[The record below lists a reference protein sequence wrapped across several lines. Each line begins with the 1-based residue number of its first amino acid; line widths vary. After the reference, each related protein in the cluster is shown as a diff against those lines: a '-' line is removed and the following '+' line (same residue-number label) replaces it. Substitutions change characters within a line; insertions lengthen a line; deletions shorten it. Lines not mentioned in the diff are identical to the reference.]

1 MFKVLKKLHF
11 FKLYSDMYVSV
22 LVLLC
27 RSFFRYRIGWVLCI
41 GLCFFFLFF
50 VFLIKVGI
58 PLILTVNS
66 ANIQDGIPLSILQ
79 PMPAGEG
86 VGS

>member
-1 MFKVLKKLHF
+1 
-11 FKLYSDMYVSV
+11 MYWS
-22 LVLLC
+22 L
-27 RSFFRYRIGWVLCI
+27 
-41 GLCFFFLFF
+41 FFFFVFF
-50 VFLIKVGI
+50 FLIKVGI